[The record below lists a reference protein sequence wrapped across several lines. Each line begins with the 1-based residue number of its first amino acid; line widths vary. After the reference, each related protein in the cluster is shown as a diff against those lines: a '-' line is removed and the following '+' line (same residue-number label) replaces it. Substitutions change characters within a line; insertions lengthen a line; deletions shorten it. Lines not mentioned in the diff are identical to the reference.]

1 MGKRAFWVLAGFL
14 ALGSAHASERFSP
27 HYLGGYPGWTLYL
40 DLRTPPY
47 EARVPGETSLSHS
60 LVLRVPGKSLF
71 SETGLRVPLE
81 DSTFLSLE
89 ATVTEW
95 YATPALPS
103 TARRAFQ
110 AAIGVGVEF

>member
-14 ALGSAHASERFSP
+14 ALGAAHAAEPLSLR
-27 HYLGGYPGWTLYL
+27 YQGWSLYL

-47 EARVPGETSLSHS
+47 EARVPGESWLSRS

-71 SETGLRVPLE
+71 AETGLRVPLE
-81 DSTFLSLE
+81 DSSFLSFE

-95 YATPALPS
+95 YANPAIPA
-103 TARRAFQ
+103 TGRRAFQ
-110 AAIGVGVEF
+110 AGIGVGVEF